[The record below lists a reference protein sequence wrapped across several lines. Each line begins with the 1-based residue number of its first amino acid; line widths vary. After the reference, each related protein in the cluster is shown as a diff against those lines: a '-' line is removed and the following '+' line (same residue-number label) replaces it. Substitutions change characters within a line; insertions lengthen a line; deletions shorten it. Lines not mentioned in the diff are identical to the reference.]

1 MALLVPA
8 EGREAYAARVQALV
22 ARNAALSII
31 NSQLAEAEMSKAT
44 LARKAGLNESAVRRL
59 LTAET
64 ANPTSDNIFRLMSAL
79 GIKLE
84 AVTPSGERLALV

>member
-1 MALLVPA
+1 
-8 EGREAYAARVQALV
+8 
-22 ARNAALSII
+22 
-31 NSQLAEAEMSKAT
+31 MSKAT